1 MGDKFKSF
9 FSFKKAPPPE
19 PAVEKKPTEGNED

>member
-9 FSFKKAPPPE
+9 FLFKKAPPPE
-19 PAVEKKPTEGNED
+19 PVEEKKPTEGNED

>member
-1 MGDKFKSF
+1 MANKFASF

-19 PAVEKKPTEGNED
+19 SFEEKKPTEGNED